1 MPGKTNSWTNT
12 SMLGQI
18 IDAKDTSSSSHLS
31 DCWYLIAPVDRI
43 KQVRYNPKAGQSLFP
58 SQTDKPLIF

>member
-43 KQVRYNPKAGQSLFP
+43 KQVRYNSEAGNSLLP
-58 SQTDKPLIF
+58 SKSNKPFIF